1 MSTAPV
7 CNGGA
12 DASSVQNLTADQCPK
27 VAVPLSVRS
36 PDRMF
41 RKHVPRASQRPSR
54 FASRRPFPSVAAES
68 ARTNALGVRASVH
81 PLGHSQVSCCLPRV
95 APCPALVA
103 NLVTLNRRGLPDQR
117 LTLLL
122 IMSLRAAMNSP
133 VAPALAGL
141 VSPATSKDRFT
152 LTDILSR
159 LYISLVVADTLARA
173 WRS

>member
-27 VAVPLSVRS
+27 VAVPLSVRP

-54 FASRRPFPSVAAES
+54 FQFPSVAAES

-81 PLGHSQVSCCLPRV
+81 SLGHSQVSCCLPRV

-103 NLVTLNRRGLPDQR
+103 SLVTLNRRGKLSDQR

-122 IMSLRAAMNSP
+122 IMSLRAVVNSP

-159 LYISLVVADTLARA
+159 PYISLVVADTLARA